1 MSIRPPVCVWL
12 KRDLRVTDHP
22 ALAMALARA
31 QGGAV
36 FATFLYEPEIY
47 AQPEWSP
54 RHTGFQ
60 HECLMAVAESLARLG
75 IRLVTRHGEA
85 VAMLEQLR
93 REAGFRLLVAHEE
106 TGTGVSYARD
116 RRVRK
121 WAREAGVEFVEVPQ
135 TGVVRRLRSR
145 NGWNRQWEARME
157 SPAAILRPAAGQG
170 GLDAVRHL
178 KSHGLLSGRDL
189 GHATDSTERQRG
201 GEPVAANVLDD
212 FLSRRGRS
220 YAGGISSP
228 LSAATSCSR
237 LSPYLAFG
245 AISMRIVWQASE
257 TRRREV
263 ASALATTTAPAERA
277 TLRAWQ
283 RSLRAMQSRLHWHC
297 HFMQKLE
304 DEPEIEFHNM
314 VRAVDGLREQEISAS
329 RLAAWQTGHTGY
341 PLVDACMRSLVATG
355 WLTFRMRALLVSFAS
370 YSLWLHWR
378 PTGIH
383 LARQFLD
390 FEPGIHWSQMQ
401 MQSGTTGINTLRI
414 YNPTKQALE
423 QDPHGVFIK
432 RWVPELA
439 GVPPV
444 FIHMP
449 WTMSA
454 AVQEASGCRIDR
466 EYPAPLVDHALA
478 IRVAKQRLAIVRAD
492 PRARAEARNVAQRHG
507 SRRDRRNAMQQ
518 DPVRQRLQRELPPS
532 SHADQQQY
540 FSFSDDDDPHQ
551 NS

>member
-1 MSIRPPVCVWL
+1 
-12 KRDLRVTDHP
+12 
-22 ALAMALARA
+22 
-31 QGGAV
+31 
-36 FATFLYEPEIY
+36 
-47 AQPEWSP
+47 
-54 RHTGFQ
+54 
-60 HECLMAVAESLARLG
+60 
-75 IRLVTRHGEA
+75 
-85 VAMLEQLR
+85 
-93 REAGFRLLVAHEE
+93 
-106 TGTGVSYARD
+106 
-116 RRVRK
+116 
-121 WAREAGVEFVEVPQ
+121 
-135 TGVVRRLRSR
+135 
-145 NGWNRQWEARME
+145 ME
-157 SPAAILRPAAGQG
+157 SPAAILRPADGQG

-201 GEPVAANVLDD
+201 GEPVAADVLDD

-245 AISMRIVWQASE
+245 ALSMRTVWQASE

-329 RLAAWQTGHTGY
+329 LLAAWQTGHTGY

-449 WTMSA
+449 WTMPA

-478 IRVAKQRLAIVRAD
+478 IRVAKQRLAVVRAD

-507 SRRDRRNAMQQ
+507 SRRDRRGAMQQ
-518 DPVRQRLQRELPPS
+518 DPVRRRLQRELPAA
-532 SHADQQQY
+532 HTDQQQY
-540 FSFSDDDDPHQ
+540 FSFFSDDDPHQ

>member
-201 GEPVAANVLDD
+201 GEPVAADVLDD

-245 AISMRIVWQASE
+245 ALSMRTVWQASE

-478 IRVAKQRLAIVRAD
+478 IRVAKQRLAVVRAD

-507 SRRDRRNAMQQ
+507 SRRDRRGAMQQ
-518 DPVRQRLQRELPPS
+518 DPVRRRLQRELPAA
-532 SHADQQQY
+532 HTDQQQY
-540 FSFSDDDDPHQ
+540 FSFFSDDDPHQ
-551 NS
+551 DS

>member
-47 AQPEWSP
+47 AHPEWSP

-60 HECLMAVAESLARLG
+60 HECLLAVAESLARLG

-157 SPAAILRPAAGQG
+157 SPAAILRPADGQG

-201 GEPVAANVLDD
+201 GEPVAADVLDD

-245 AISMRIVWQASE
+245 ALSMRTVWQASE

-329 RLAAWQTGHTGY
+329 LLAAWQTGHTGY

-449 WTMSA
+449 WTMPA

-478 IRVAKQRLAIVRAD
+478 IRVAKQRLAVVRAD

-507 SRRDRRNAMQQ
+507 SRRDRRGAMQQ
-518 DPVRQRLQRELPPS
+518 DPVRRRLQRELPAA
-532 SHADQQQY
+532 HTDQQQY
-540 FSFSDDDDPHQ
+540 FSFFSDDDPHQ

>member
-47 AQPEWSP
+47 AHPEWSP

-60 HECLMAVAESLARLG
+60 HECLLAVAESLARLG

-157 SPAAILRPAAGQG
+157 SPAAILRPADGQG

-201 GEPVAANVLDD
+201 GEPVAADVLDD

-245 AISMRIVWQASE
+245 ALSMRTVWQASE

-263 ASALATTTAPAERA
+263 ARALATTTAPAERA

-329 RLAAWQTGHTGY
+329 LLAAWQTGHTGY

-383 LARQFLD
+383 LARQVLD

-449 WTMSA
+449 WTMPA

-478 IRVAKQRLAIVRAD
+478 IRVAKQRLAVVRAD

-507 SRRDRRNAMQQ
+507 SRRDRRGAMQQ
-518 DPVRQRLQRELPPS
+518 DPVRRRLQRELPAA
-532 SHADQQQY
+532 HTDQQQY
-540 FSFSDDDDPHQ
+540 FSFFSDDDPHQ

>member
-22 ALAMALARA
+22 ALAMALA
-31 QGGAV
+31 
-36 FATFLYEPEIY
+36 TFLYEPEIY
-47 AQPEWSP
+47 AHPEWSP

-60 HECLMAVAESLARLG
+60 HECLLAVAESLARLG

-157 SPAAILRPAAGQG
+157 SPAAILRPADGQG

-201 GEPVAANVLDD
+201 GEPVAADVLDD

-245 AISMRIVWQASE
+245 ALSMRTVWQASE

-449 WTMSA
+449 WTMPA

-478 IRVAKQRLAIVRAD
+478 IRVAKQRLAVVRAD

-507 SRRDRRNAMQQ
+507 SRRDRRGAMQQ
-518 DPVRQRLQRELPPS
+518 DPVRRRLQRELPAA
-532 SHADQQQY
+532 HTDQQQY
-540 FSFSDDDDPHQ
+540 FSFFSDDDPHQ